1 MSIRVNTDGFHSHTN
16 GTHTPHKGKG
26 TIDHVNCHFDLSN
39 SSAKRKKAR
48 NSMTYTNDKNK
59 DIQFGSTTFSPR
71 HGNVVECIGISV
83 YVYWT
88 DIQIYTHARLTTD

>member
-1 MSIRVNTDGFHSHTN
+1 MSIRVNTDGLLSHTN

-48 NSMTYTNDKNK
+48 NSTIKTK
-59 DIQFGSTTFSPR
+59 IFSLEAQHFPP
-71 HGNVVECIGISV
+71 GMA
-83 YVYWT
+83 T
-88 DIQIYTHARLTTD
+88 